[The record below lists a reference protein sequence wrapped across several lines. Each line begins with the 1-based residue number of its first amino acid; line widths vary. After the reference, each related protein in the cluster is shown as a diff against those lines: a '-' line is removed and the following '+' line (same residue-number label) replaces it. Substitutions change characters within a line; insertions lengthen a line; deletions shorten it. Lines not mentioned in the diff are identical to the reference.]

1 MEGLIFDTVRASG
14 FQDRAIAIAMS
25 HRPNKTHRH
34 LSPDTPAN
42 VPHRSRIYR
51 PSLRHLSGDAAAFV
65 LDGIEAKHRKK
76 AKLSANPTYNLPNRT
91 FFGHLKSDMLCHIN
105 KPLYFCLEL

>member
-1 MEGLIFDTVRASG
+1 MEGLIFDTGRVSG

-25 HRPNKTHRH
+25 HRLNNTHTH
-34 LSPDTPAN
+34 LSANTPAN
-42 VPHRSRIYR
+42 VPQRSRIYH
-51 PSLRHLSGDAAAFV
+51 PSHRHLSGDAAAFV

-91 FFGHLKSDMLCHIN
+91 FLDI
-105 KPLYFCLEL
+105 